1 MKTYGQ
7 LCGLALALEVVGDR
21 WSLLIVRE
29 LLVRDAAR
37 YTDLRDGLPGV
48 ATNLLADRLRDLESA
63 GVVERT
69 APSAPGATPRF
80 RLTDRGRQLRPALEA
95 LAVWGGPRVAAAQG
109 DEEFR
114 SRWLVIPAEAM
125 LRDGDPDAGPATIE
139 IRTGD
144 EPITVQV
151 EHGSVRAAT
160 GPAVEPDLVLT
171 GPPRSILGVLSGAL
185 DVERA
190 AVVGVSCQG
199 DHGVLAR
206 VLPPPSPLRRPTAQ

>member
-69 APSAPGATPRF
+69 PPSAPGATPRF
-80 RLTDRGRQLRPALEA
+80 RLTDRGGSCARPWKHSRSGVAHGWQRRRA
-95 LAVWGGPRVAAAQG
+95 TRSSGVGG
-109 DEEFR
+109 
-114 SRWLVIPAEAM
+114 W
-125 LRDGDPDAGPATIE
+125 
-139 IRTGD
+139 
-144 EPITVQV
+144 
-151 EHGSVRAAT
+151 
-160 GPAVEPDLVLT
+160 
-171 GPPRSILGVLSGAL
+171 
-185 DVERA
+185 
-190 AVVGVSCQG
+190 
-199 DHGVLAR
+199 
-206 VLPPPSPLRRPTAQ
+206 